1 MASRSTAPP
10 ARRSYSSR
18 DPRQGGLPDSPA
30 HKRDPNRCALQ
41 FFPKL
46 CGEQGACLRSMP
58 VKPERSEACGSSIQQ
73 LVVLADEAESA
84 ERKRLEIG
92 AGREQGRCLLFDAA
106 AVTERRERVE
116 PGGERDETERAAN
129 DVVTGAC
136 RRHCDELGDPVE
148 VGTGERHPNPRRVED
163 MAETFECNLLGA
175 LLECLRACGIAGV
188 CSRGC
193 ADEQRTRVANAGRS
207 RVG

>member
-1 MASRSTAPP
+1 MTRFDAEASWPP
-10 ARRSYSSR
+10 GARLHPPDVPTRGR

-30 HKRDPNRCALQ
+30 HKRDPNKCALQ

-58 VKPERSEACGSSIQQ
+58 VKPERSEARGSSIQQ

-116 PGGERDETERAAN
+116 
-129 DVVTGAC
+129 
-136 RRHCDELGDPVE
+136 
-148 VGTGERHPNPRRVED
+148 
-163 MAETFECNLLGA
+163 
-175 LLECLRACGIAGV
+175 
-188 CSRGC
+188 
-193 ADEQRTRVANAGRS
+193 
-207 RVG
+207 